1 MDLSPYAFYI
11 ETLVAYFV
19 IYNILT
25 WGLNIQFGYAGIP
38 NFTYITFM
46 AAGAYFTAVFSVKP
60 ATSFVDVHYILGL
73 SLPFPLSLL
82 GGAVVAAILAFGL
95 GVITLRRLRSDYL
108 AIVTF
113 SLGFVAYDIVNTY
126 QPLFN
131 GFEGMFGVQPPL
143 ADVLHLDLNQ
153 YPLFF
158 ILLSGVI
165 MAVLWVAANRIYN
178 SALGRTMRAIREDL
192 DVAEALGKD
201 TFRFRMI
208 AMVIGCFYA
217 GIGGGLLIEFI
228 GAINPS
234 GWAAPETFILFAALL
249 VGGRANNLGTFLGCL
264 IVPVILLEGSRFIP
278 VLSTNPSLDS
288 NVRFAIVG
296 ALLML
301 VIWFRP
307 AGILPER
314 KRFYEIPLSR
324 ANPEV
329 NALVSR

>member
-143 ADVLHLDLNQ
+143 ADVLH
-153 YPLFF
+153 
-158 ILLSGVI
+158 
-165 MAVLWVAANRIYN
+165 
-178 SALGRTMRAIREDL
+178 
-192 DVAEALGKD
+192 
-201 TFRFRMI
+201 
-208 AMVIGCFYA
+208 
-217 GIGGGLLIEFI
+217 
-228 GAINPS
+228 
-234 GWAAPETFILFAALL
+234 
-249 VGGRANNLGTFLGCL
+249 
-264 IVPVILLEGSRFIP
+264 
-278 VLSTNPSLDS
+278 
-288 NVRFAIVG
+288 
-296 ALLML
+296 
-301 VIWFRP
+301 
-307 AGILPER
+307 
-314 KRFYEIPLSR
+314 
-324 ANPEV
+324 
-329 NALVSR
+329 